1 MAGKRGGGKA
11 ATSTQADSPAP
22 TARNQRRAI
31 RQVQKSSSATAEHDP
46 SSSPSVQKSSRP
58 ARQRRTANKQTG
70 TVCAALPVGL
80 N

>member
-11 ATSTQADSPAP
+11 ATSTQATSPAP

-31 RQVQKSSSATAEHDP
+31 RRVNKSARATAEHDP
-46 SSSPSVQKSSRP
+46 SSSPPVQKSSHP

-70 TVCAALPVGL
+70 TVYAVLPVGL